1 MKKIE
6 IEERFCGKDKEEVQ
20 EILDMVFNSISRW
33 IIIENKVNDV
43 EYLTSW
49 EHRSNDLVEKDLGEL
64 QIDRKAILNAL
75 SLYLEKDNLKN
86 KYMDWLF
93 INLLTYAEYIA
104 TQAELRKK
112 LLGIDGY
119 IKTLYPSSTEHL
131 ISISQYKKAS
141 TTNFLIFASMLIFG
155 FVISPVFGSIILLLI
170 LLISYLNFNKYRKL
184 DEILFRMNKT
194 YSFINSMD
202 LNCGFV
208 EEIYKEN
215 FKENIVWDTQIYK
228 LIEKSK

>member
-1 MKKIE
+1 
-6 IEERFCGKDKEEVQ
+6 
-20 EILDMVFNSISRW
+20 
-33 IIIENKVNDV
+33 
-43 EYLTSW
+43 
-49 EHRSNDLVEKDLGEL
+49 
-64 QIDRKAILNAL
+64 
-75 SLYLEKDNLKN
+75 
-86 KYMDWLF
+86 MDWLF

-194 YSFINSMD
+194 YSFIMNNKYFPIS
-202 LNCGFV
+202 LGQGLFAF
-208 EEIYKEN
+208 EEEYRQKYEWQDTNIEN
-215 FKENIVWDTQIYK
+215 NEESYFYGNA
-228 LIEKSK
+228 